1 MYVDHEE
8 LGIASDPR
16 VGRGPFPSFAV
27 RRVVAVVAAAALV
40 VALAGVLVVFDE
52 RRVLD
57 RVRAEEGA
65 ACFHAYEY
73 LPYTPYRVGGGGCD
87 LPDSWY
93 RSRLH

>member
-1 MYVDHEE
+1 MYFDREE
-8 LGIASDPR
+8 LGIGPDPR

-40 VALAGVLVVFDE
+40 VALAGVLAVLDE

-57 RVRAEEGA
+57 RVRAEERA
-65 ACFHAYEY
+65 ACFYAYEL
-73 LPYTPYRVGGGGCD
+73 LPYTPYRVGGVGCD